1 MLDGVC
7 ISDDSEECTVV
18 NSRDVCGGSNM
29 QCHRFCSVHSYGRE
43 ERTVELVLAWHQRTV
58 VDWMF

>member
-1 MLDGVC
+1 MHISFLEYTATSSPLAYKRSHMLDGVC

-29 QCHRFCSVHSYGRE
+29 QCHRFCSVHSYG
-43 ERTVELVLAWHQRTV
+43 
-58 VDWMF
+58 